1 MVYREILLIILPLI
15 YIMNLYY
22 QNDEYKRFTNSINS
36 IRIDTNDKKFFM

>member
-1 MVYREILLIILPLI
+1 MVYRKILLIIFPLI
-15 YIMNLYY
+15 YVMDIYD